1 MTRSSKETYRE
12 HRKKV
17 NKICRKREREMIKR
31 IIEIIEVDRER
42 GDTMKYYQTVKRF
55 RKGCELRLNAS
66 KDNSGKLME
75 GDDKILER
83 WAKYLKNQFEKE
95 YSEEE
100 ESDEEVYLT
109 SEPLVKER
117 SQEEMEKLFV
127 ILK

>member
-1 MTRSSKETYRE
+1 
-12 HRKKV
+12 
-17 NKICRKREREMIKR
+17 MIKR